1 MNALYG
7 GTSTSKLFLN
17 VREKLSLCY
26 YASSTYVRSKGILT
40 VSSGI
45 ETADYDRAEAEILRQ
60 LDEIRQGLW
69 EDWEL
74 TAARES
80 LLSALQALG
89 DSQGALENYYLGQSA
104 TGRRETPEE
113 MAALLRQV
121 TPGAH
126 PGGSPEC
133 AAGYHL
139 LPEGKGGVRMYY
151 PRIDET
157 VTFRRLKNGL
167 PAYVVHKPGYTRKY
181 AMFATRYGGMDLRF
195 QQDGA
200 WQDTPAGI
208 AHYLEH
214 KMFDTADGNAM
225 QEMAKNGAEPNA
237 FTSNAMTAY
246 YFDCTEHFDENLRQL
261 LSFVSVPYFTDES
274 VAKEQGIIAQE
285 IGMIEDDPEWQV
297 YKRMLQALY
306 RESPARIPVAGS
318 VESISHITAETL
330 YRCHKAFYTPA
341 NMCLVAVGD
350 LDAEAVFRAA
360 EDILPP
366 ESGPDIPRDYG
377 GSEGETPAQSETS
390 CRMEVSMP
398 SFLVGF
404 KCPAPPEGEQRL
416 RWDILGDL
424 ACDILMGDSSPL
436 FSRLYSQGLIN
447 GSFGSSF
454 DLLPGAAYAY
464 AGGDSKDANAVTDAI
479 LREAARIAA
488 EGVDEDY
495 FRRIRKASFGANLR
509 GLNSFENI
517 AVTLTEGYFHGYDPL
532 RFPEV
537 FESIT
542 PEDVAAFLKTN
553 VTAERMVL
561 SRIVPKQ

>member
-1 MNALYG
+1 
-7 GTSTSKLFLN
+7 
-17 VREKLSLCY
+17 
-26 YASSTYVRSKGILT
+26 
-40 VSSGI
+40 
-45 ETADYDRAEAEILRQ
+45 
-60 LDEIRQGLW
+60 
-69 EDWEL
+69 
-74 TAARES
+74 
-80 LLSALQALG
+80 
-89 DSQGALENYYLGQSA
+89 
-104 TGRRETPEE
+104 
-113 MAALLRQV
+113 
-121 TPGAH
+121 
-126 PGGSPEC
+126 
-133 AAGYHL
+133 
-139 LPEGKGGVRMYY
+139 MYY

-318 VESISHITAETL
+318 VESISRITAETL

-350 LDAEAVFRAA
+350 LDAEAVFQAA

-377 GSEGETPAQSETS
+377 GSEGDTPAQSETV
-390 CRMEVSMP
+390 VSGGLQMP
-398 SFLVGF
+398 RSPGGRAAAALGHPGGSGLRYPHGGLQSPVL
-404 KCPAPPEGEQRL
+404 PAVQSGPHQRL
-416 RWDILGDL
+416 LR
-424 ACDILMGDSSPL
+424 
-436 FSRLYSQGLIN
+436 Q
-447 GSFGSSF
+447 
-454 DLLPGAAYAY
+454 LLRP
-464 AGGDSKDANAVTDAI
+464 
-479 LREAARIAA
+479 AARS
-488 EGVDEDY
+488 GLRLRRRRQQRSRCRDGGH
-495 FRRIRKASFGANLR
+495 FRG
-509 GLNSFENI
+509 GP
-517 AVTLTEGYFHGYDPL
+517 TPDP
-532 RFPEV
+532 
-537 FESIT
+537 
-542 PEDVAAFLKTN
+542 
-553 VTAERMVL
+553 
-561 SRIVPKQ
+561 